1 MNRCTAILWLVVLA
15 LSGCADIAVPR
26 ILHPGSEEY
35 QQVRAEQFDP
45 YPLPDV
51 GPEIVGGRPLQYIKP
66 APWAERVQSDLT
78 YEERF
83 HQPAPPGLYKPSRA
97 TGSRQGVVYPVP
109 GAQPLNVQPLVVP
122 PGAAPGMA
130 PPASGAPGLA
140 PPIGGAPG
148 VVPLPQNAAPPFAPQ
163 AAQKWRPVG

>member
-1 MNRCTAILWLVVLA
+1 MNWRLAIWWLVVLA
-15 LSGCADIAVPR
+15 PAGCADVAVPR

-78 YEERF
+78 YVERF

-97 TGSRQGVVYPVP
+97 TGSRQGIVYPVP

-122 PGAAPGMA
+122 PAAAPATVPSTVPSMA
-130 PPASGAPGLA
+130 PPPAA
-140 PPIGGAPG
+140 APG
-148 VVPLPQNAAPPFAPQ
+148 VVPLPQGAAPPFEPQ